1 MINLTVDTPIKLL
14 CLIILFLILGYISL
28 RLFSKALFISYFEA
42 KLKFF
47 KFFIGGKHGKNI
59 RTDEKRITGKNEK
72 EL

>member
-47 KFFIGGKHGKNI
+47 IGGKHGKNI

>member
-47 KFFIGGKHGKNI
+47 IGGKHGKNI
-59 RTDEKRITGKNEK
+59 RADEKRITGKNEK